1 MKGGVFM
8 GKANMKLTSGEL
20 LMLLAGILLCLV
32 LISLHLTS
40 GLYAR
45 YTTSASAYDSAR
57 VIRFNQLTVTEQG
70 SFTSAGSGENTFVF
84 APGAPLEKDIKIT
97 FGGSEASTIIFVA
110 INAPEWKLT
119 DKIHFTDS
127 QGLLSWSVDSGWT
140 FLKSDQDTYVY
151 YKELAPNETLDD
163 VGFIKDDAIQVS
175 AEGTLAIYAGYP
187 ITQFTVKGY
196 AVQSN
201 GFESVEAAWDS
212 ASR

>member
-1 MKGGVFM
+1 MKKSNKRAPLVFYFGVFV
-8 GKANMKLTSGEL
+8 
-20 LMLLAGILLCLV
+20 LCMTLF
-32 LISLHLTS
+32 SSHMTG

-45 YTTSASAYDSAR
+45 YTSSASGSDSAR

-70 SFTSAGSGENTFVF
+70 SFTSAGSGKNIFVF

-127 QGLLSWSVDSGWT
+127 KGHLSWSVDSGWT
-140 FLKSDQDTYVY
+140 FLKRDQDDTYVY

-175 AEGTLAIYAGYP
+175 AEGAREIYAGYP

>member
-1 MKGGVFM
+1 MKKSNKRAPLVFYFGVFV
-8 GKANMKLTSGEL
+8 
-20 LMLLAGILLCLV
+20 LCMTLF
-32 LISLHLTS
+32 SSHMTG

-45 YTTSASAYDSAR
+45 YTSSASGSDSAR

-70 SFTSAGSGENTFVF
+70 SFTSAGSGENIFVF

-110 INAPEWKLT
+110 INAPEWELT
-119 DKIHFTDS
+119 DEINFTDS
-127 QGLLSWSVDSGWT
+127 KGHLSWSVDSGWT
-140 FLKSDQDTYVY
+140 FLKRDQDDTYVY
-151 YKELAPNETLDD
+151 YKELAPNKTLDG

-175 AEGTLAIYAGYP
+175 PEGTLAIYSGYP
-187 ITQFTVKGY
+187 IAQFTVKGY

-201 GFESVEAAWDS
+201 GFESVEAAWNS